1 MANAALVPPQIL
13 NEPGVLYWAPLGTAE
28 PAHTVALNG
37 QTFTDSW
44 PTAWVPLGPT
54 IEGMNFTYGTT
65 LEPIRVAEFLDPVQQ
80 VATERNGSI
89 GFALASITLSQL
101 NKAFNGGVLTTTAA
115 TTTSGQFQTYE
126 PPEPNALKRAMIGW
140 ESTDNTT
147 RIILRR
153 SLNAAE
159 LAIQARQGADIS
171 SIPCE
176 FRMEIPAGTTTK
188 PFVIATA
195 GTNRA

>member
-1 MANAALVPPQIL
+1 MANAAIPAPQIL

-28 PAHTVALNG
+28 PAHTVAVGG
-37 QTFTDSW
+37 QSFTDSW

-54 IEGMNFTYGTT
+54 IEGMNFSYSTN

-89 GFALASITLSQL
+89 GFALASITLTNVQR
-101 NKAFNGGVLTTTAA
+101 AFNGGALTVTAA
-115 TTTSGQFQTYE
+115 TTSTGQFQTYE
-126 PPEPNALKRAMIGW
+126 PPDPNALKRAMIGW
-140 ESTDNTT
+140 ESTDSST

-159 LAIQARQGADIS
+159 LALSARRGTDIA

-176 FRMEIPAGTTTK
+176 FRMEIPAGSTTK
-188 PFVIATA
+188 PFAIVTA